1 MTDATKI
8 AKLRAK
14 ALSTTYP
21 QEAAMFERKARELMD
36 RHGISEHAVAQA
48 VAAIFGRPAG
58 PATAASEP
66 SYERSGGPPP
76 RATEPSPQRPAE
88 RGTMIEAA
96 IWVLEEEDNRAMRAR
111 EIWDLIESRGLY
123 TRSTGKTPWA
133 TIGAKLATETAIFER
148 VTPGRYRLRRDK

>member
-36 RHGISEHAVAQA
+36 RHGISEGAVAQA
-48 VAAIFGRPAG
+48 LAEIFGRPAASSPR
-58 PATAASEP
+58 PA
-66 SYERSGGPPP
+66 SG
-76 RATEPSPQRPAE
+76 PSPQRPAE
-88 RGTMIEAA
+88 RGTMIEAV

-111 EIWDLIESRGLY
+111 ELWDLIESRGLY
-123 TRSTGKTPWA
+123 TSVGKTPWA

-148 VTPGRYRLRRDK
+148 VAPGRYRLRRDK

>member
-36 RHGISEHAVAQA
+36 RHSISEGAVAQA
-48 VAAIFGRPAG
+48 LAAIFGGASPASS
-58 PATAASEP
+58 PPPPPASEP
-66 SYERSGGPPP
+66 RPP
-76 RATEPSPQRPAE
+76 RPAE
-88 RGTMIEAA
+88 RGTMTEAV
-96 IWVLEEEDNRAMRAR
+96 IWVLDETDNRAMRAR
-111 EIWDLIESRGLY
+111 ELWDVIESRGLY
-123 TRSTGKTPWA
+123 KSVGKTPWA

-148 VTPGRYRLRRDK
+148 VAPGRYRLRRDRSA

>member
-36 RHGISEHAVAQA
+36 RHSISEGAVAHA
-48 VAAIFGRPAG
+48 LAEIFGRP
-58 PATAASEP
+58 PASSSPPASD
-66 SYERSGGPPP
+66 
-76 RATEPSPQRPAE
+76 PSPQRAAE
-88 RGTMIEAA
+88 RGTMIDAA

-111 EIWDLIESRGLY
+111 ELWDLIESRGRY
-123 TRSTGKTPWA
+123 NRSVGKTPWA

-148 VTPGRYRLRRDK
+148 VAPGRYRLRRDK